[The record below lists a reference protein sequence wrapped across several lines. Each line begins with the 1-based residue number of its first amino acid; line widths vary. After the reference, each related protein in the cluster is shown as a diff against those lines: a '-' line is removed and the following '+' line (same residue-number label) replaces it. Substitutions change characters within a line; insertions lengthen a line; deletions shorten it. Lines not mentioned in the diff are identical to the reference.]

1 MSVYGYIRVSSK
13 DQKEDRQQIA
23 LKEVGVNLQ
32 NIYVDK
38 QSGKDFNRPQYK
50 KMLRKLKKDDLLY
63 IKSIDR
69 LGRNYAEI
77 LQQWR
82 ILTKEKGVDIVVL
95 DMPLLDT
102 RRGKDLMGT
111 FLSDIVLQVLSFV
124 AENERT
130 NIKQRQAEGIAAAKA
145 QGIKFGRPPLP
156 LPDNFYEVHK
166 AWRSKK
172 ITLKQAAAACNM
184 PVGTFYVCS
193 SYKSNR
199 GTCSAHYIREDT
211 LRDLILERILA
222 VNAYIRNDVDGFKEE
237 WLRCRQE
244 DWEEGIREDKRKVA
258 AAKKRCADLDI
269 LISRLYEDSVLGN
282 LPAERYRKMSAEYEA
297 EQKRLQDEIAIREG
311 WVEEQEDMSH
321 GLDSFVE
328 MVNKYVDMTE
338 LTQTIVNEYIRKIE
352 VFASDK
358 SSGKRKQKIK
368 IYWNFVDELD
378 LEIFSQ
384 PIVYERIT
392 KQTQNMQKRR
402 DLRVTPFSA
411 QIVTC
416 RC

>member
-1 MSVYGYIRVSSK
+1 MSSK

-23 LKEVGVNLQ
+23 LKEVCVERQ

-69 LGRNYAEI
+69 LGRNYEEI

-156 LPDNFYEVHK
+156 LPDNFYEIHK

-172 ITLKQAAAACNM
+172 ITLKQAAEACNM
-184 PVGTFYVCS
+184 PVGTFYG
-193 SYKSNR
+193 K
-199 GTCSAHYIREDT
+199 A
-211 LRDLILERILA
+211 
-222 VNAYIRNDVDGFKEE
+222 
-237 WLRCRQE
+237 
-244 DWEEGIREDKRKVA
+244 RKFENVA
-258 AAKKRCADLDI
+258 
-269 LISRLYEDSVLGN
+269 
-282 LPAERYRKMSAEYEA
+282 
-297 EQKRLQDEIAIREG
+297 
-311 WVEEQEDMSH
+311 
-321 GLDSFVE
+321 
-328 MVNKYVDMTE
+328 
-338 LTQTIVNEYIRKIE
+338 
-352 VFASDK
+352 
-358 SSGKRKQKIK
+358 
-368 IYWNFVDELD
+368 
-378 LEIFSQ
+378 
-384 PIVYERIT
+384 
-392 KQTQNMQKRR
+392 
-402 DLRVTPFSA
+402 
-411 QIVTC
+411 
-416 RC
+416 